1 MYFLG
6 PDSFDDSVDGLSQ
19 SVDDNGE
26 DQEASEKVVKR
37 LNDEHQLFIPKLDYE
52 PRESY
57 DNVPELALETSLED
71 EDEQLPES
79 GKKNGPDTI
88 GEVTEEGSGKSILP
102 DAPEDLS
109 EKVVKKLSDKHFLY
123 VPKDGAGSD
132 GSPETSDEWEINDE
146 VQIDEI
152 HVDDKEFKD
161 PKDKT
166 EDEQEDEIEEVVDI
180 NEEDIKDAEGTDGD
194 LDPEDK
200 AEDEQEDEVEE
211 VVDINEEDIKDADG
225 TEGDLDPED
234 SSDSG
239 NLGEPEDTT
248 PQEDSGEHLFESEN
262 GDGIDGKD
270 DDGEHNFESENGDG
284 KDGKDDGDH
293 EFESENGDGKE
304 KPKPQDGGADDDD
317 YPDEDDGAAGDAAG
331 DSPDEEPGPE
341 TDQGSLGEP
350 GDGDDTDTPPEDLIQ
365 G

>member
-37 LNDEHQLFIPKLDYE
+37 LNDEHQLFVPKLDYE

-180 NEEDIKDAEGTDGD
+180 NEEDIKDDEGTDGD

-262 GDGIDGKD
+262 GDGNDGK

-284 KDGKDDGDH
+284 KDG
-293 EFESENGDGKE
+293 EENGRRHQ
-304 KPKPQDGGADDDD
+304 P
-317 YPDEDDGAAGDAAG
+317 
-331 DSPDEEPGPE
+331 S
-341 TDQGSLGEP
+341 
-350 GDGDDTDTPPEDLIQ
+350 
-365 G
+365 